1 MSEMRQQE
9 MFDDVLGQARELV
22 RAARTTEAREL
33 MERALRKTPE
43 NRRLLAAL
51 ADLHYREQR
60 FREAAAL
67 AGTILRRDPN
77 DPRALVLMGNV
88 LCERRKPRE
97 ALSYF
102 ELALKVAETD
112 YLWLR
117 LARCHLDLREPA
129 QALAALGRAE
139 TLSGPSRDILRLR
152 AEAARQSGDSALE
165 QDTFRRAAELAPPD
179 ERGFAEFWL
188 PLLQDL
194 PPRRALIQ
202 SERLRERPAQET
214 NPELI
219 RLEVRLLRRLREP
232 LAAAARERLLSPPG
246 AEGARHA

>member
-9 MFDDVLGQARELV
+9 MFDDVLSKARELV
-22 RAARTTEAREL
+22 RAERSAEARRL
-33 MERALRKTPE
+33 MEQALRKTPE
-43 NRRLLAAL
+43 NRRLMAAL

-67 AGTILRRDPN
+67 AGAILRRDPN

-139 TLSGPSRDILRLR
+139 TLGGASRDSLRLQ
-152 AEAARQSGDSALE
+152 AEAARQSNDSALE
-165 QDTFRRAAELAPPD
+165 QDTFRRALELAPSDPRD
-179 ERGFAEFWL
+179 FAEFWL

-194 PPRRALIQ
+194 PPRRALIL
-202 SERLRERPAQET
+202 SERLRERPGQET

-219 RLEVRLLRRLREP
+219 RLEARLLRRLRDHQ
-232 LAAAARERLLSPPG
+232 AAAARERLLPPPVS
-246 AEGARHA
+246 EGARDA